1 MIASHQVPVGT
12 GTSITVRFRFFARYA
27 ELLGRTES
35 SVTLQ
40 APATVADAV
49 RALRERIPGAQL
61 LPEHPLV
68 ALNREHVLY
77 DRPVSDG
84 DELAVFPPLAGG

>member
-1 MIASHQVPVGT
+1 MTASRQVPVAA

-27 ELLGRTES
+27 ELLGKNES
-35 SVTLQ
+35 SVTLK

-49 RALRERIPGAQL
+49 RALRERVPGAQA

-84 DELAVFPPLAGG
+84 DELALLPPLAGG